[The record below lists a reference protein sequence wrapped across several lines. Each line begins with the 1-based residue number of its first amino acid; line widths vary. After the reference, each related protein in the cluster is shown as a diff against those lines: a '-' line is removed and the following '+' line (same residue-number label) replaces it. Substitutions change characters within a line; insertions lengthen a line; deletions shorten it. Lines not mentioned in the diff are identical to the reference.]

1 MSLYGMTTAKYLKL
15 QLIDNTHHYPTFW
28 DSGKGLVN
36 LTKEGRLVVIDKNG
50 RRERDWYKDAKTG
63 KPWFPVRKKFKSL
76 IKQIIREDGGL

>member
-1 MSLYGMTTAKYLKL
+1 MTTEEYLKL

-50 RRERDWYKDAKTG
+50 RRERDWYKDAKSG
-63 KPWFPVRKKFKSL
+63 KPWFPKHKNFKSL
-76 IKQIIREDGGL
+76 VKQIIRDDGEL